1 MSDRLK
7 GFMQWIRK
15 GIEND
20 FDYVIIVDGPE
31 GGGKST
37 FAAHAKAMYDG
48 AYNLEN
54 VCYDSTDLL
63 KIMQTAKKG
72 QCVILD
78 EAVTSFMSR
87 TSLDR
92 FQVRLIQAFS
102 IVRER
107 NLVFFLLIPNLG
119 LLDKALQTRAVYR
132 IWVYPKGQNRGYSK
146 IYYSQRTPWTTGKPW
161 HAEAW
166 HYEFPK
172 LPDDFEKEYKKF
184 KTREMMKK
192 LKEYDDEIKYEKV
205 RKEKEKR
212 KVKGVKTQLIIDYL
226 KDNPKATDIE
236 IAKAVGASVP
246 WVKQTAGV
254 YRE

>member
-1 MSDRLK
+1 MADRLFA
-7 GFMQWIRK
+7 FMQWIRK
-15 GIEND
+15 GIEDD

-48 AYNLEN
+48 KYSLDN

-63 KIMQTAKKG
+63 GLMQTAKKG
-72 QCVILD
+72 SCIILD

-132 IWVYPKGQNRGYSK
+132 IWVYPKGHNRGFSK

-161 HAEAW
+161 HMEAW
-166 HYEFPK
+166 HYTFPK
-172 LPDDFEKEYKKF
+172 LPDEFEKAYKKF
-184 KTREMMKK
+184 KSKKMLAK

-205 RKEKEKR
+205 RKQGEKL
-212 KVKGVKTQLIIDYL
+212 KVRGVKTQLIIDYL
-226 KDNPKATDIE
+226 EKNPKALDIE
-236 IAKAVGASVP
+236 IAKQTGTSLA

-254 YRE
+254 YRI

>member
-1 MSDRLK
+1 MADRLRA
-7 GFMQWIRK
+7 FMAYIAK
-15 GIEND
+15 GIAND
-20 FDYVIIVDGPE
+20 FDYVIIIDGPE

-37 FAAHAKAMYDG
+37 LAAHAKAMYDG
-48 AYNLEN
+48 HYNMTN

-63 KIMQTAKKG
+63 NIMQNARKG
-72 QCVILD
+72 SCIILD

-119 LLDKALQTRAVYR
+119 LLDKALQTRALYR
-132 IWVYPKGQNRGYSK
+132 IWVYPKGQLRGYAK
-146 IYYSQRTPWTTGKPW
+146 IYYSKRTPWTTGKPW
-161 HAEAW
+161 HEEAW

-172 LPDDFEKEYKKF
+172 LPDRFEAEYKKF
-184 KTREMMKK
+184 KRKELARK
-192 LKEYDDEIKYEKV
+192 LKEYDDEIKYEKD

-212 KVKGVKTQLIIDYL
+212 KVTGKKTQLIIQAL
-226 KDNPKATDIE
+226 KNNPKATDIE
-236 IAKAVGASVP
+236 IAKECGCSLA
-246 WVKQTAGV
+246 WVRQQAPI